1 MVTAV
6 FESPIP
12 AIKQLQTYALDRS
25 AIGIGYLLISFSF
38 LYVLPFSNT

>member
-1 MVTAV
+1 
-6 FESPIP
+6 
-12 AIKQLQTYALDRS
+12 L